1 MRHIVLFMALMVG
14 VVPLSYSQCC
24 GFGMSYN
31 NVVVWP
37 VPDLRVPVPS
47 ATEVKKAVE
56 PAVSRAKPAVEANA
70 HKLSLHF
77 PPDKRKEMARIYV
90 QSMDIYL
97 KIEKKMGWTPRDLA
111 GGLAAFVVGNYMVL
125 KDTEVSDEA
134 FAAVARQFRAQAGL
148 RELGKN
154 QDQEK
159 LRDVFE
165 QSAML
170 GTFMALAHKSHQ
182 QQPQPPDVYE
192 NMRNS
197 AQESLKLV
205 LRADPATLRID
216 ASGIRQ

>member
-1 MRHIVLFMALMVG
+1 MKHIVLFMMLMAG
-14 VVPLSYSQCC
+14 VTPLSYGQCC

-37 VPDLRVPVPS
+37 APDLRLPV
-47 ATEVKKAVE
+47 AEEKAAHKTVA

-70 HKLSLHF
+70 QQLSLHF
-77 PPDKRKEMARIYV
+77 PPDKRAEMARIYV

-125 KDTEVSDEA
+125 KNTEVSDEA

-148 RELGKN
+148 RELGKK

-205 LRADPATLRID
+205 LRTDPATLRID
-216 ASGIRQ
+216 ASGIRP